1 MELSDRMAWSIACAK
16 HRPHFDF
23 YAVYFDHIR
32 FREQGIVLPPLLQLD
47 LARRNAPR
55 TLGACAEDEE

>member
-16 HRPHFDF
+16 NCPLFDF
-23 YAVYFDHIR
+23 SAVYFDHIR